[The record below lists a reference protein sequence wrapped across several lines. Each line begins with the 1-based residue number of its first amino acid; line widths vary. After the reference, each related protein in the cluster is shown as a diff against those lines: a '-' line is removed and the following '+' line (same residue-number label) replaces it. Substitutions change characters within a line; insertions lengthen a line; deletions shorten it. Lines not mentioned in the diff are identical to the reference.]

1 MTYQSYSSQ
10 VDDDGEPS
18 TALDIAGQAVRDFNH
33 RSQGSMRITR
43 PGWRFAP
50 DAYRALGELTVLAGG
65 LAQSFQQIMAAL
77 RNELELNL
85 IGIDA
90 GTTYVDDPE
99 GAVEAAS
106 IALDVATRAAE
117 QMYRGAADAQA
128 AITSAHYTGPGSDE
142 PDEQLS

>member
-1 MTYQSYSSQ
+1 MTVQSYSGQ
-10 VDDDGEPS
+10 VTDDGEPS

-33 RSQGSMRITR
+33 RSLGYMRVTR

-50 DAYRALGELTVLAGG
+50 DAYRALGELTLLAGG
-65 LAQSFQQIMAAL
+65 LAQSFQQITAAL

-90 GTTYVDDPE
+90 GTTYADDPE
-99 GAVEAAS
+99 AAIEAAS

-117 QMYRGAADAQA
+117 QMYRGVADAQA
-128 AITSAHYTGPGSDE
+128 AIASAHYAGPDSDE
-142 PDEQLS
+142 PDEQLL